1 MRFRATIITHK
12 TEQKLKPAARI
23 SKMPIE
29 NIAELTQLTM
39 ALYPSDFFL
48 PVCTLVC
55 GSDMF

>member
-29 NIAELTQLTM
+29 NIAELTQITM
-39 ALYPSDFFL
+39 ALDLATFL